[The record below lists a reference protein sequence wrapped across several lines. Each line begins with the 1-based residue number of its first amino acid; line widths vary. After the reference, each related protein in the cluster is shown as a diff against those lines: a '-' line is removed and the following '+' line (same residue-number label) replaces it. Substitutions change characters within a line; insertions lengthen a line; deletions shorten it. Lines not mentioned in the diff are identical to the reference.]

1 MNHERGGG
9 VVPYEAHNLEAPVQF
24 GPPQQSCSKN
34 FLFLLSL
41 FEVKWRTLAI
51 KIS

>member
-24 GPPQQSCSKN
+24 GPPQHAFFALLKN
-34 FLFLLSL
+34 G
-41 FEVKWRTLAI
+41 I
-51 KIS
+51 

>member
-24 GPPQQSCSKN
+24 GPPQHITDASHRKFETRISK
-34 FLFLLSL
+34 
-41 FEVKWRTLAI
+41 FETIPKF
-51 KIS
+51 K